1 MRPPSFYRIFRF
13 DNTSRGFR
21 LYYQIDPRFD
31 NKTTYPLTLL
41 RYTGGKTERHT
52 HMKAI
57 ITAASDDVVQYK
69 DAIEKVFG
77 EPVTLENEAYTVNCP
92 YAKALSLMSKLE
104 DELDALDYPLIRGF
118 RISLIDE
125 DSFFMEIEDTYHD

>member
-1 MRPPSFYRIFRF
+1 
-13 DNTSRGFR
+13 
-21 LYYQIDPRFD
+21 
-31 NKTTYPLTLL
+31 
-41 RYTGGKTERHT
+41 
-52 HMKAI
+52 MKAI
-57 ITAASDDVVQYK
+57 ITAASDRVEQYQ

-92 YAKALSLMSKLE
+92 YDQALSLMSKLE
-104 DELDALDYPLIRGF
+104 DEFTLPKLNPDTPDYPLVRGF

>member
-1 MRPPSFYRIFRF
+1 
-13 DNTSRGFR
+13 
-21 LYYQIDPRFD
+21 
-31 NKTTYPLTLL
+31 
-41 RYTGGKTERHT
+41 
-52 HMKAI
+52 MKAI